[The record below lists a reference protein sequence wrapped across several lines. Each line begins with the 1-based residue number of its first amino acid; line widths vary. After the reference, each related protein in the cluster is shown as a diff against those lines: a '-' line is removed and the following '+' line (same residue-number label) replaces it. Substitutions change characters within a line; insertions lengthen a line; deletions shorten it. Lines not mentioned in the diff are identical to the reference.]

1 MLGSFMTGE
10 ANETEEYTVEFT
22 YENINKDDFSFPL
35 EADNFEAAAV
45 EAVEEMK
52 TRGIITEDKM
62 VGRIKNPDGEYYEI
76 FKGAWLIN
84 INTGKKLDS
93 LEEKL
98 NQNK

>member
-1 MLGSFMTGE
+1 MILGSFMTDYTT
-10 ANETEEYTVEFT
+10 ETEGYVAEFT

-45 EAVEEMK
+45 EAVEEIK

-62 VGRIKNPDGEYYEI
+62 VGRIKNPEGKYYEI
-76 FKGAWLIN
+76 FRGKWLVN
-84 INTGKKLDS
+84 FKTGKKLDS

-98 NQNK
+98 N